1 MTDCLSKTSN
11 PSQLVRRID
20 HEAITRS
27 APVESRPPASLGRT
41 ILFLL
46 IALGSGLGLTAA
58 MSSRHA
64 PAFSARLYA
73 QTITITAP
81 RDARVKSILIPPG
94 KPVTPGT
101 QVAMLIDEGL
111 SSDLEQQRRR
121 VILLQRELEQA
132 RAQAEVDLAW
142 RTKLLD
148 DEILNNQLR
157 SADYLK
163 KKYLRQIRDYAWQ
176 EYLHNNA
183 LADAGSVGTGTV
195 ETGSTDD
202 VFSSLM
208 QEQMLPGEDRFRSL
222 LRQEAIR
229 SAKEVYD
236 TQIQLCDQRLD
247 QLRQLKAD
255 LPERL
260 RRAKGVDVIE
270 TRLTVA
276 RQILK
281 QLESRQAL
289 IPLQAPG
296 YGTVGVYRKHSGER
310 VSAGGAIVE
319 LLNQQ
324 QRYLI
329 VQVPSDEMTRFAPGT
344 QVTLRFAGGQQ
355 RRGIV
360 RSVPPQTL
368 EEASRRDA
376 ADRLRDVAVPV
387 RVDPSGRLWP
397 SVPIGSS
404 VAVTLR
410 K

>member
-1 MTDCLSKTSN
+1 M
-11 PSQLVRRID
+11 
-20 HEAITRS
+20 HEKAARS
-27 APVESRPPASLGRT
+27 VSVEFRPPASSGRT

-58 MSSRHA
+58 MNSRRA
-64 PAFSARLYA
+64 PTFTARLHTQA
-73 QTITITAP
+73 ITITAP
-81 RDARVKSILIPPG
+81 RDARVKSVLIPPG
-94 KPVTPGT
+94 KPVAPGKEI
-101 QVAMLIDEGL
+101 ALLIDEGL
-111 SSDLEQQRRR
+111 SSELQQQRRR
-121 VILLQRELEQA
+121 VTLLQRELEQA

-148 DEILNNQLR
+148 AEILNNQLK

-176 EYLHNNA
+176 EYLHS
-183 LADAGSVGTGTV
+183 DAVAGTG
-195 ETGSTDD
+195 SIDD
-202 VFSSLM
+202 VFASLM

-229 SAKEVYD
+229 SAGEVYN
-236 TQIQLCDQRLD
+236 TQIRLCDQRLD
-247 QLRQLKAD
+247 QLQRLKED

-270 TRLTVA
+270 TRLTAA

-281 QLESRQAL
+281 QLESRQPL
-289 IPLQAPG
+289 ISLRASS
-296 YGTVGVYRKHSGER
+296 YGTVGVYRKHPGEK

-329 VQVPSDEMTRFAPGT
+329 VQVPSREMTRFATGT

-368 EEASRRDA
+368 EEASRRDTN
-376 ADRLRDVAVPV
+376 DHLHDVAVPV

-397 SVPIGSS
+397 SVPIGST
-404 VAVTLR
+404 VAVMLQ